1 MPLFGIKQVDKTLNL
16 IDKVIPDSDKKKEL
30 KAELIQA
37 EINSDSAY
45 LKNARPT
52 VVYFGLFVIFLE
64 LLGVRLFITNKISLE
79 AVKMSSDIMHYFLLT
94 WGGVVGVYSV
104 GRSFAEKKG
113 AKLWKR

>member
-1 MPLFGIKQVDKTLNL
+1 MSRNETRLESKIDAIGGKIDDLQKQNNRPFKIKYLMPLFGIKQVDKTLNL
-16 IDKVIPDSDKKKEL
+16 IDKVIPDGDKKKEL

-64 LLGVRLFITNKISLE
+64 LLGVRLFITNKISL
-79 AVKMSSDIMHYFLLT
+79 
-94 WGGVVGVYSV
+94 
-104 GRSFAEKKG
+104 
-113 AKLWKR
+113 